1 VTGDEFIRRVRR
13 LGRQRGV
20 PVALDSARGK
30 GDHRRLGYGD
40 RHTFVGDRGELKKG
54 TLHKMLR
61 DLGLTLGDLTG
72 A

>member
-1 VTGDEFIRRVRR
+1 
-13 LGRQRGV
+13 
-20 PVALDSARGK
+20 VACRSRSTARGK
-30 GDHRRLGYGD
+30 GDHRRLGYAD

-54 TLHKMLR
+54 TRHKMLR